1 MLFLRLFCEYWASVL
16 DKDGFILRQPPALIH
31 LPQCSIEPKG
41 NRLVGASREVYM
53 NTERRP
59 QNRKGERNPFCVF
72 YALCLD
78 QVVKSG
84 WAFWD
89 CSECEN
95 RVTRDDKIEVIHSTC
110 GDSSEVY
117 DLPSGLDD

>member
-1 MLFLRLFCEYWASVL
+1 MLV
-16 DKDGFILRQPPALIH
+16 D
-31 LPQCSIEPKG
+31 
-41 NRLVGASREVYM
+41 ASREVHM

-59 QNRKGERNPFCVF
+59 QNRKGERNPFCIL

-78 QVVKSG
+78 QAVKSG

-95 RVTRDDKIEVIHSTC
+95 RVARDAKIDIVHSSS

-117 DLPSGLDD
+117 ALPSGLDD